1 MLGSANLSPLA
12 GIHTLGTIKEELTMR
27 RRTFDALVS
36 AAGLLL
42 AAVLVV
48 AGVLLTWGHSYANNQ
63 VTSQLSAQKIVF
75 PTTSSPEFKILP
87 AANRAQMATYAG
99 QAMTNGA
106 QAEVY
111 ANYFIG
117 RHLFLIGGGKT
128 YSQLATQSLAQPKNT
143 ALANQVQTVFRG
155 TTLRSMLLEAY
166 GFWQFGQI
174 ALIAAIAAY
183 IAAGLMLVLSV
194 LGFVHL
200 RRTAPEAEIL
210 PKLATR
216 VQTNA
221 S

>member
-1 MLGSANLSPLA
+1 
-12 GIHTLGTIKEELTMR
+12 MR

-87 AANRAQMATYAG
+87 AANRAQMAKYAG
-99 QAMTNGA
+99 QTMTTGA

-111 ANYFIG
+111 ANYFIA

-128 YSQLATQSLAQPKNT
+128 YSQLSAESLAQPKNV
-143 ALANQVQTVFRG
+143 ALAGQVQTVFRG

-174 ALIAAIAAY
+174 ALIAAIASY
-183 IAAGLMLVLSV
+183 IAAGLMLVLSIF
-194 LGFVHL
+194 GFVHL

-210 PKLATR
+210 PRVATR
-216 VQTNA
+216 VQPMA

>member
-1 MLGSANLSPLA
+1 
-12 GIHTLGTIKEELTMR
+12 MR
-27 RRTFDALVS
+27 RRTFDALAT
-36 AAGLLL
+36 AAGMLLVV
-42 AAVLVV
+42 VLVV

-87 AANRAQMATYAG
+87 AANRAAMAPYAG
-99 QAMTNGA
+99 QLMTNGA

-128 YSQLATQSLAQPKNT
+128 YSQLSGE
-143 ALANQVQTVFRG
+143 ALASPNNAALAGQVAAVFKG

-166 GFWQFGQI
+166 GFWQLGQI
-174 ALIAAIAAY
+174 ALIAAIASY
-183 IAAGLMLVLSV
+183 IAAALMLVLSL

-200 RRTAPEAEIL
+200 RRTTPEAEVL
-210 PKLATR
+210 PAIATR

>member
-1 MLGSANLSPLA
+1 
-12 GIHTLGTIKEELTMR
+12 MR
-27 RRTFDALVS
+27 RRTFDALAA

-42 AAVLVV
+42 AAILVV

-75 PTTSSPEFKILP
+75 PTTNNSEFKILP
-87 AANRAQMATYAG
+87 AANRAQMAKYAG
-99 QAMTNGA
+99 QTMTNGA

-117 RHLFLIGGGKT
+117 RHLYLIGGGKT
-128 YSQLATQSLAQPKNT
+128 YSQLSALSRADPKST
-143 ALANQVQTVFRG
+143 ALAGEVQTVFQG

-174 ALIAAIAAY
+174 ALIAAIASY
-183 IAAGLMLVLSV
+183 IAAGLMLVLSI

-200 RRTAPEAEIL
+200 QRTAPEAEIL
-210 PKLATR
+210 PRLATR
-216 VQTNA
+216 VQG
-221 S
+221 

>member
-1 MLGSANLSPLA
+1 M
-12 GIHTLGTIKEELTMR
+12 EMR

-36 AAGLLL
+36 AAGVLLVV
-42 AAVLVV
+42 VLVV

-75 PTTSSPEFKILP
+75 PTKSNPEFKILP
-87 AANRAQMATYAG
+87 AVNRAEMGKYAG
-99 QAMTNGA
+99 QLMTNGA

-128 YSQLATQSLAQPKNT
+128 YSQLSAEAMAKPTDA
-143 ALANQVQTVFRG
+143 ALAAQVATVFKG

-166 GFWQFGQI
+166 GFWTFGQI
-174 ALIAAIAAY
+174 ALIAAIASY
-183 IAAGLMLVLSV
+183 IAAGLMLILSIF
-194 LGFVHL
+194 GFVHL
-200 RRTAPEAEIL
+200 RRTTPEAEIL
-210 PKLATR
+210 PKVATR
-216 VQTNA
+216 VVTNV